1 MTLSNSMSITPSS
14 PPRPRGKGSN
24 MGQFSV
30 EKPVAPGS
38 VLSGNQQTDTL
49 AVSNGDRQPIVTHI
63 VISRVVKKCLSRW
76 VIPGQFIPVERKN
89 RLSSPSEDRIDSG
102 VLFFEIA
109 RLPLDRIRA
118 DRSEQ
123 ARVFTF

>member
-38 VLSGNQQTDTL
+38 VLSGNQQTDL
-49 AVSNGDRQPIVTHI
+49 AQQVDVTVDHFTDALDDFTSG
-63 VISRVVKKCLSRW
+63 SRRFPS
-76 VIPGQFIPVERKN
+76 
-89 RLSSPSEDRIDSG
+89 RLSNVE
-102 VLFFEIA
+102 
-109 RLPLDRIRA
+109 LPLSLA
-118 DRSEQ
+118 NSTSRSSHSPPDGSAQREL
-123 ARVFTF
+123 